1 MGKARERFGFFSCRN
16 GGISRGGING
26 GELKK
31 VGAWG
36 CGALF
41 GLIGEIRGSNFIY
54 SRSASFRCNALRFLD

>member
-1 MGKARERFGFFSCRN
+1 ME
-16 GGISRGGING
+16 